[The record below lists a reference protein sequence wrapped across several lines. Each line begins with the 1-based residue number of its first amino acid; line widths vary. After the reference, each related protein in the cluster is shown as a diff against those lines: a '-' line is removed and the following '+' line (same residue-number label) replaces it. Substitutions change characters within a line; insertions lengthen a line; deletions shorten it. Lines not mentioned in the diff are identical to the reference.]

1 MGRSSMPGVVRRL
14 AVFAVLVALA
24 AGLAGEAGAQAP
36 VRLTVYTAVEA
47 DQLGYFKAMFEADNP
62 GIIIDWVRDST
73 GIITARFL
81 AERANPRADIIWGL
95 AVTSLL
101 IFDEQNMLHPYTPR
115 GAEALKPA
123 FRDTKNPM
131 TWTGMDAFLSVICY
145 NTVEAK
151 RRGLRAPFSW
161 QDLLNPAYKG
171 RIVMPNPASSGTGYL
186 TIAAWL
192 QMLGEQK
199 GWAFMDKVH
208 ENIGVYLH
216 SGSAPCVRAA
226 QGEYALGI
234 GFDGRGALLK
244 LQGAPIEVIIPKEG
258 AGWEMEGTS
267 IVRGTRNLAAAQR
280 LADWSVTRKANE
292 MYNGIGG
299 PDRTSY
305 AVVAYPGLTNVPPF
319 YPPNAERM
327 MFKNDFPWM
336 AKNRARI
343 LEEWSKRYDAK
354 SAPR

>member
-1 MGRSSMPGVVRRL
+1 MGRSSGPGAVRRL

-24 AGLAGEAGAQAP
+24 AGFAGEAGAQAP
-36 VRLTVYTAVEA
+36 ARLTVYTALEP
-47 DQLGYFKAMFEADNP
+47 DQLGYFKSTFEADNP

-73 GIITARFL
+73 GIITARLL

-101 IFDEQNMLHPYTPR
+101 VFDELNMLQPYTPR
-115 GAEALKPA
+115 GAEQLKPA
-123 FRDTKNPM
+123 FRDTRNPM
-131 TWTGMDAFLSVICY
+131 VWTGMDAFLSVICY

-161 QDLLNPAYKG
+161 QDLLNPVYKG

-192 QMLGEQK
+192 QMFGEQK
-199 GWAFMDKVH
+199 GWAYMDRLH

-244 LQGAPIEVIIPKEG
+244 QQGAPIEIILPKEG
-258 AGWEMEGTS
+258 AGWDMEATA

-280 LADWSVTRKANE
+280 LADFSVSRKANE

-305 AVVAYPGLTNVPPF
+305 AVVAFPGLTNVPPF
-319 YPPNAERM
+319 YPPNAEKM
-327 MFKNDFPWM
+327 MFKNDFAWM

-343 LEEWSKRYDAK
+343 LEEWSRRYDAK

>member
-1 MGRSSMPGVVRRL
+1 MIQGSMKRVLSRWAVAVIVL
-14 AVFAVLVALA
+14 ALT
-24 AGLAGEAGAQAP
+24 AGLAGEVGAQA
-36 VRLTVYTAVEA
+36 VRLTVYTALEN
-47 DQLGYFKAMFEADNP
+47 DQLGYFKSTFEADNP
-62 GIIIDWVRDST
+62 GVTVDWVRDST
-73 GIITARFL
+73 GVITARVL

-115 GAEALKPA
+115 GADALKPA

-161 QDLLNPAYKG
+161 QDLLSPAYKG
-171 RIVMPNPASSGTGYL
+171 RVVMPNPSSSGTGYL

-192 QMLGEQK
+192 QLFGEEK
-199 GWAFMDKVH
+199 AWAYMDKLH

-226 QGEYALGI
+226 QGEYAMGI
-234 GFDGRGALLK
+234 GFDARGALLK

-258 AGWEMEGTS
+258 AGWDMEATA
-267 IVRGTRNLAAAQR
+267 IIRGTRNLAAAQR
-280 LADWSVTRKANE
+280 LADWTVSRKANE
-292 MYNGIGG
+292 MYNGVGG

-305 AVVAYPGLTNVPPF
+305 AIVAYPGLTNVPPF
-319 YPPNAERM
+319 YPPNAEKQ
-327 MFKNDFPWM
+327 MFKNDFGWM

-343 LEEWSKRYDAK
+343 LQEWSRRYDTK

>member
-1 MGRSSMPGVVRRL
+1 MPGVVRRL

>member
-1 MGRSSMPGVVRRL
+1 MPGVVRRL
-14 AVFAVLVALA
+14 AVFMILVALA
-24 AGLAGEAGAQAP
+24 TGLAGEAGAQAP

-199 GWAFMDKVH
+199 GWTFMDKVH

-292 MYNGIGG
+292 MYNGVGG

-319 YPPNAERM
+319 YPPNAEKM
-327 MFKNDFPWM
+327 MFKNDFAWM